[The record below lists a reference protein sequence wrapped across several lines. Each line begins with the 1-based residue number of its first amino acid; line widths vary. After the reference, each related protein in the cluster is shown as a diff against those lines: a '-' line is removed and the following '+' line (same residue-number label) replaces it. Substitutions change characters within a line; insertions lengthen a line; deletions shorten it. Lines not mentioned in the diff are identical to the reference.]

1 MAGNYK
7 GLNSLI
13 RLSDAALND
22 RRRELNALQE
32 REEEIKRKLDELEE
46 EKLREQSLSR
56 ELEAGAFAYS
66 GYAQGTIHRRK
77 ELERQLAAL
86 QPMLEQARDA
96 MAEAF
101 QELKRYQI
109 ALDLRKKSDKEAA
122 DRKATIAMDEISL
135 NMHRRNQ
142 AGAEGL

>member
-1 MAGNYK
+1 MAAKHK
-7 GLNSLI
+7 GLTSLI

-22 RRRELNALQE
+22 RRRELNALQA
-32 REEEIKRKLDELEE
+32 REEEIKRQLDELEE
-46 EKLREQSLSR
+46 EKRREQALSR
-56 ELEAGAFAYS
+56 ELEAGAYAYS

-77 ELERQLAAL
+77 EFERQLAAL

-109 ALDLRKKSDKEAA
+109 ALDLRKRNEKAEA
-122 DRKATIAMDEISL
+122 DRKATIAMDEMSL
-135 NMHRRNQ
+135 NMHRRKHSETGN
-142 AGAEGL
+142 L